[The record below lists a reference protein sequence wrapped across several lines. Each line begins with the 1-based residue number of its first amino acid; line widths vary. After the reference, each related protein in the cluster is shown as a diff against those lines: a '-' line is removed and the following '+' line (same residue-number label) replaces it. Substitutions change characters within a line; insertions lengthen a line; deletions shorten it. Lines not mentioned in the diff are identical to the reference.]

1 MRLTVGPL
9 SPSVYWRRRAVVAGA
24 IVAVIMILAYSC
36 SGGDDPAKKPGAQPT
51 ASGNASQ
58 TGIGAGGTPPPSV
71 IMPNP
76 SDPSSGLPPNAGNN
90 NTGTNTDI
98 GATGETCTDAELSV
112 VSAAESTS
120 VRQGYPV
127 KFFIRIKNIST
138 RTCVRDVGAQMQEL
152 YLEQGTAKQ
161 WSSDACGDQGGTA
174 DVRQFPPSHERE
186 YYLVWEGKS
195 TAKGCT
201 AQPLMNTGA
210 YQLRGR
216 LGNKVSEP
224 VTVTITA

>member
-1 MRLTVGPL
+1 
-9 SPSVYWRRRAVVAGA
+9 VYWRRRAVVAA
-24 IVAVIMILAYSC
+24 AVIVVLLILVYSC
-36 SGGDDPAKKPGAQPT
+36 SGGDDPAKKPTAQPSPST
-51 ASGNASQ
+51 TQ
-58 TGIGAGGTPPPSV
+58 TGVGGSGATPVPSV
-71 IMPNP
+71 LTPNP
-76 SDPSSGLPPNAGNN
+76 SDPTSGLPPITGNN
-90 NTGTNTDI
+90 GWTNTVV

-112 VSAAESTS
+112 VSAAESSS

-138 RTCVRDVGAQMQEL
+138 RTCVRDVGAAAQEL
-152 YLEQGTAKQ
+152 YLEQGNAKQ

-174 DVRQFPPSHERE
+174 DVRQFPPGHERE
-186 YYLVWEGKS
+186 YYQVWEGKS
-195 TAKGCT
+195 TAQGCT
-201 AQPLMNTGA
+201 AQPLLKTGS

>member
-9 SPSVYWRRRAVVAGA
+9 SPSVYWRRRAVVVGA
-24 IVAVIMILAYSC
+24 VAAVILILAYSC
-36 SGGDDPAKKPGAQPT
+36 SGGDDPAKKPSAKPS
-51 ASGNASQ
+51 ASPSE
-58 TGIGAGGTPPPSV
+58 TGIGAGASPVPSV
-71 IMPNP
+71 ITPNP
-76 SDPSSGLPPNAGNN
+76 SDPSSGLPPNTGS
-90 NTGTNTDI
+90 NTGTNVGT
-98 GATGETCTDAELSV
+98 TGETCTDGELTV

-152 YLEQGTAKQ
+152 FLEQGGTKQ

-174 DVRQFPPSHERE
+174 DVRQFPPNHERE

-201 AQPLMNTGA
+201 APPLMQTGT

-216 LGNKVSEP
+216 LGNKISEP
-224 VTVTITA
+224 VTVTVTA

>member
-51 ASGNASQ
+51 NSPSE
-58 TGIGAGGTPPPSV
+58 TGIGAGGASPVPSV
-71 IMPNP
+71 ITPNP
-76 SDPSSGLPPNAGNN
+76 SDPSSGLPPNAGN
-90 NTGTNTDI
+90 GTNTDVSGG
-98 GATGETCTDAELSV
+98 GATGETCTDAELAV

-127 KFFIRIKNIST
+127 KFFIRIKNVSA
-138 RTCVRDVGAQMQEL
+138 RTCVRDVGAAMQEL
-152 YLEQGTAKQ
+152 YLEQSGTKQ
-161 WSSDACGDQGGTA
+161 WSSDACGHQGGNA
-174 DVRQFPPSHERE
+174 DVRTLQPNLELE
-186 YYLVWEGKS
+186 YYQVWEGKS
-195 TAKGCT
+195 TAAGCT
-201 AQPLMNTGA
+201 AQPLVKAGT

-216 LGNKVSEP
+216 LGNKISEP
-224 VTVTITA
+224 VTVTVTA

>member
-9 SPSVYWRRRAVVAGA
+9 SPSVYWRRRAVVVVAL
-24 IVAVIMILAYSC
+24 VAVIMILAYSC
-36 SGGDDPAKKPGAQPT
+36 SGGDDPRKKPTAQPS
-51 ASGNASQ
+51 ASTSQ
-58 TGIGAGGTPPPSV
+58 TGIGAGASPVPSV
-71 IMPNP
+71 ITPNP
-76 SDPSSGLPPNAGNN
+76 SDPSSGLPPNAGN
-90 NTGTNTDI
+90 TGTNTDV
-98 GATGETCTDAELSV
+98 GATGETCTDGELAV

-127 KFFIRIKNIST
+127 KFFIRIKNVST

-152 YLEQGTAKQ
+152 YLEQGTEKQ
-161 WSSDACGDQGGTA
+161 WSSDACGRQGGTA
-174 DVRQFPPSHERE
+174 DVRQLQPNLELE
-186 YYLVWEGKS
+186 YYQVWEGKS
-195 TAKGCT
+195 TAQGC
-201 AQPLMNTGA
+201 ASQPLLKVGT

>member
-9 SPSVYWRRRAVVAGA
+9 SPGVYWRRRAVVGGA
-24 IVAVIMILAYSC
+24 VAVVILILAYSC
-36 SGGDDPAKKPGAQPT
+36 SGGDDPAKKPT
-51 ASGNASQ
+51 AKPSATTSE
-58 TGIGAGGTPPPSV
+58 TGVGAGGSSAPSV
-71 IMPNP
+71 ITPNP

-90 NTGTNTDI
+90 TGTNTGI
-98 GATGETCTDAELSV
+98 GATGETCTDAELTV
-112 VSAAESTS
+112 VSAAESTT

-127 KFFIRIKNIST
+127 KFFIRIKNVST

-152 YLEQGTAKQ
+152 FLEQGSAKQ

-174 DVRQFPPSHERE
+174 DVRQFPPNHERE

-195 TAKGCT
+195 TAQGCS
-201 AQPLMNTGA
+201 AQKLMNTGS

-216 LGNKVSEP
+216 LGNKISEP